1 MKEKI
6 YWDRLAELEIY
17 PDYIS
22 VDGDYVLV
30 KINWGDWKHDHA
42 RLDLVMEAN
51 FTVMLVDVKIT
62 ESDGSDCYSALHIYK
77 MRGGDE

>member
-51 FTVMLVDVKIT
+51 FTVILVDVKIT

-77 MRGGDE
+77 SRGGDE

>member
-77 MRGGDE
+77 MRGENE